1 MLTLN
6 LKIRPRDAK
15 SRLIANTLMLG
26 KTGQK
31 EKDSESMRWLNG
43 IIDSMD
49 MSLSILQETGKDLE
63 AWHDA
68 IHAVPKTWIRLS
80 NDNSLYIFHHSAFTE
95 EK

>member
-49 MSLSILQETGKDLE
+49 MKFEHPSGDREGLGSL
-63 AWHDA
+63 A
-68 IHAVPKTWIRLS
+68 
-80 NDNSLYIFHHSAFTE
+80 
-95 EK
+95 